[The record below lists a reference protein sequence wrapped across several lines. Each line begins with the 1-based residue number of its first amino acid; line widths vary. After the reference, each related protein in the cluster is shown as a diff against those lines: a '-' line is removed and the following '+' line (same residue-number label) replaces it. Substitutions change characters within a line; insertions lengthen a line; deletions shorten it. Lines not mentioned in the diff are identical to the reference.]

1 MRILVKIGGRATE
14 EDSLIFGLAG
24 EMKSLTDAGEEVVLV
39 HGGGI
44 TISRLQERFGVEPE
58 FIDGLRQTSPE
69 EMPLVDMA
77 LAGAVNKK
85 LVRLCAAAGLKAWGL
100 SGADGSLMK
109 AESRSGNAE
118 INRTGAVTAV
128 DTTALECI
136 WNAGFL
142 PICAPPGT
150 DADGF
155 GMNINADEAAL
166 ALAAALKT
174 DALVFISDV
183 PGVQEDGRVIGDLTP
198 EEIEKR
204 ISSGVIAGGM
214 IPKTRSAAAALKDGV
229 GAVIIGEYGEPGHL
243 EKLLR
248 GELGTRIHHGSEGGH
263 QHG

>member
-1 MRILVKIGGRATE
+1 MRILVKIGGRAAE
-14 EDSLIFGLAG
+14 EDRLISCLAG
-24 EMKSLTDAGEEVVLV
+24 EMKQLSDSGGQLVLV

-85 LVRLCAAAGLKAWGL
+85 LVRLFTRAGLKAWGL
-100 SGADGSLMK
+100 SGADGGLIE
-109 AESRSGNAE
+109 AESRSGNPVT
-118 INRTGAVTAV
+118 NRTGAVTAV
-128 DTTALECI
+128 DTTALECV
-136 WNAGFL
+136 WNAGFV

-150 DADGF
+150 DTDGR

-183 PGVQEDGRVIGDLTP
+183 PGVLDGGEVIGSLTP
-198 EEIEKR
+198 GDIEKG
-204 ISSGVIAGGM
+204 IGTGVIAGGM
-214 IPKTRSAAAALKDGV
+214 IPKTRSAAAALTDGV
-229 GAVIIGEYGEPGHL
+229 GAVIIGDYGAAGHL
-243 EKLLR
+243 ENLLQ
-248 GELGTRIHHGSEGGH
+248 GERGTRIQRGSEGGY